1 MVKINSLRHE
11 HQRRMGIIRRWSFE
25 EEASKEAIH
34 RHPRRV
40 KSFLLGPILSKER
53 WNVAFV
59 PSAGSGL
66 VSASKGTWG
75 QEGVRSVKSRP
86 PFPGCAPS
94 HSYIDLWLH
103 HDGYRSRRPSK
114 KEKYNDDGK
123 EATKTRC
130 SYWDRHCK

>member
-1 MVKINSLRHE
+1 MNTNGGWGSLGGGTLKRT
-11 HQRRMGIIRRWSFE
+11 Q
-25 EEASKEAIH
+25 ASKEAIH

-75 QEGVRSVKSRP
+75 AGGGEVG
-86 PFPGCAPS
+86 
-94 HSYIDLWLH
+94 
-103 HDGYRSRRPSK
+103 
-114 KEKYNDDGK
+114 
-123 EATKTRC
+123 
-130 SYWDRHCK
+130 